1 MAKKKL
7 LITTFLYFFLSSFG
21 LSSEQKI
28 VYLNLDYLV
37 QKSEPGKLILEELD
51 NTKRNFIEKFKLQK
65 NNLKIKEENLIKKK
79 NISSKEEF
87 DDQVLALRK
96 EMDLYNKDRQKTFSV
111 FEKNKKEK
119 LDEFLKKITPLIRA
133 FVEEN
138 SINIVLNE
146 KNLFIASKKF
156 DITNQIVEIINKTI
170 KK

>member
-1 MAKKKL
+1 
-7 LITTFLYFFLSSFG
+7 
-21 LSSEQKI
+21 
-28 VYLNLDYLV
+28 
-37 QKSEPGKLILEELD
+37 
-51 NTKRNFIEKFKLQK
+51 
-65 NNLKIKEENLIKKK
+65 
-79 NISSKEEF
+79 
-87 DDQVLALRK
+87 
-96 EMDLYNKDRQKTFSV
+96 MDLYNKDRQKTFSV

>member
-1 MAKKKL
+1 M
-7 LITTFLYFFLSSFG
+7 
-21 LSSEQKI
+21 
-28 VYLNLDYLV
+28 
-37 QKSEPGKLILEELD
+37 
-51 NTKRNFIEKFKLQK
+51 
-65 NNLKIKEENLIKKK
+65 KIKEEDLIKKK
-79 NISSKEEF
+79 NILSKEEF

-133 FVEEN
+133 FVKEN

-170 KK
+170 K